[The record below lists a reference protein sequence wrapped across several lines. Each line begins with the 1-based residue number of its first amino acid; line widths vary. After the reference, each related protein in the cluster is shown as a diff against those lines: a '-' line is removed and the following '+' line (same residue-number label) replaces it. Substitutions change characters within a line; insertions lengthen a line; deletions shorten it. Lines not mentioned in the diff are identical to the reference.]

1 MSTGVSWGKVSSAQ
15 KVSGD
20 LCWGSEGSSAVGLY
34 KLGVGRALEG
44 GGGECMEGLVE
55 YLREGVF
62 LSMVIDKSCVCI
74 KFTQQCCHL

>member
-1 MSTGVSWGKVSSAQ
+1 MEV
-15 KVSGD
+15 
-20 LCWGSEGSSAVGLY
+20 
-34 KLGVGRALEG
+34 

-74 KFTQQCCHL
+74 KFTQQCRHL